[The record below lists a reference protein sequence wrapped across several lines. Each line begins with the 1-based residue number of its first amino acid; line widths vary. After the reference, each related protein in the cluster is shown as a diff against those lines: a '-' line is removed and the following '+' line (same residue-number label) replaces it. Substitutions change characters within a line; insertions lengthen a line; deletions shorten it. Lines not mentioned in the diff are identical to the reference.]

1 MYTEIN
7 ELRGKLRESEEA
19 QEQLEVEL
27 AESNTHSDR
36 IRQDNDKMLELLG
49 ETEADCQN
57 TARLIEKLEMERN
70 ALKDRLAIVLAELC
84 RFQLQAS
91 MLRLY

>member
-1 MYTEIN
+1 MNVEIN
-7 ELRGKLRESEEA
+7 DLNGRLRESEEA
-19 QEQLEVEL
+19 REQLEVEL
-27 AESNTHSDR
+27 AESNSHSER

-70 ALKDRLAIVLAELC
+70 ALKDRLD
-84 RFQLQAS
+84 
-91 MLRLY
+91 

>member
-1 MYTEIN
+1 MYIELN
-7 ELRGKLRESEEA
+7 ELKGKLRESEESK
-19 QEQLEVEL
+19 EQLEVEL
-27 AESNTHSDR
+27 AESNTHSER

-70 ALKDRLAIVLAELC
+70 ALKDRLALIIH
-84 RFQLQAS
+84 R
-91 MLRLY
+91 